1 LAFFPYFQERM
12 ARMTI
17 LQFIDTHP
25 LWSLGALAIAGVTVV
40 LVAIVVSA
48 AIAAA
53 LSDRGEGGGDVA

>member
-1 LAFFPYFQERM
+1 
-12 ARMTI
+12 MTV

-25 LWSLGALAIAGVTVV
+25 LWSLGALAIAGVTIV

-53 LSDRGEGGGDVA
+53 LSERGEGGGDVA

>member
-1 LAFFPYFQERM
+1 
-12 ARMTI
+12 MTV

-40 LVAIVVSA
+40 LAVVVVSA

-53 LSDRGEGGGDVA
+53 ISGRGDRGDDVA